1 MKLKDVPYELIDWQN
16 IAKTEVKGIT
26 GSAFWKTRKFTDV
39 RLRIIEKLPGYRAD
53 HFCKKG
59 HIIHILEGAMEIEFE
74 DGEKIPVKAGQS
86 VFLSD
91 DPQFGHSTFT
101 ENGVK
106 YFIID

>member
-1 MKLKDVPYELIDWQN
+1 MVIKDVPYELIDWQA
-16 IAKTEVKGIT
+16 IDKTEVKGIT
-26 GSAFWKTRKFTDV
+26 GKAFWQTRKFSDI

-59 HIIHILEGAMEIEFE
+59 HIIHILEGEMVIELE
-74 DGEKIPVKAGQS
+74 NGESFPVKAGQT
-86 VFLSD
+86 VLLGD
-91 DPQFGHSTFT
+91 DPEFAHSTYT